1 MTAPG
6 TPNGQQSGAQLP
18 DWQQQMPSSPYG
30 QQGQPPAPKK
40 KTGLIIGLIAG
51 GGCLL
56 AILLVIA
63 LIIVFAVRGGG
74 GGESGAGTDSDIA
87 ALSPEE
93 QATQL
98 VTDYM
103 AALEAGDS
111 ATAIELMPPLDVAGA
126 EYLPVEVYDAALAAA
141 PVGEVV
147 IAAPVMEESGRAGTV
162 NVDYTVGDQ
171 AATAEFTVEDY
182 DGDDVHT
189 LTPNGGYNYLPANF
203 AGLGATLNGTEVA
216 EGTDF
221 HLLPGAYEIAFG
233 LETFAPSS
241 TDPMII
247 LRPDDRVEW
256 PEPALTEEGLTNFRG
271 AVQTAVDACIAEKT
285 LQVGC
290 GMAAVPAT
298 GTSSDGWT
306 AVEGTVT
313 RTLAEESQRNIDTM
327 EATPGYDEPT
337 FVRGESVGAV
347 NTEFECTKDG
357 QTGGCELIIGGGIS
371 VPSVDMAD
379 PDLPVIWS

>member
-6 TPNGQQSGAQLP
+6 TPNGQQPDGQLP

-30 QQGQPPAPKK
+30 QQEQNPAPKK

-63 LIIVFAVRGGG
+63 LIIAFAVRGGG
-74 GGESGAGTDSDIA
+74 DSESGEDTEPDVA

-111 ATAIELMPPLDVAGA
+111 ATAIDLMPPLEASGA
-126 EYLPVEVYDAALAAA
+126 EYLPAEVYDAALAAA
-141 PVGEVV
+141 PVGGVA
-147 IAAPVMEESGRAGTV
+147 IAAPVMEESGYSGTV
-162 NVDYTVGDQ
+162 SVDYTVGDQ

-182 DGDDVHT
+182 DSDDVLT
-189 LTPNGGYNYLPANF
+189 LTTMGGYNDLPVSF
-203 AGLGATLNGTEVA
+203 TGLGTTLNGTEVA
-216 EGTDF
+216 DGTSF
-221 HLLPGAYEIAFG
+221 YLLPGAYEIGFG
-233 LETFAPSS
+233 LETFVPAS
-241 TDPMII
+241 TDPLTVLTMEE
-247 LRPDDRVEW
+247 RVEW
-256 PEPALTEEGLTNFRG
+256 PEPALTEEGLTTFRG

-285 LQVGC
+285 LMGGC
-290 GMAAVPAT
+290 GMGAVPA
-298 GTSSDGWT
+298 TSSDGWT
-306 AVEGTVT
+306 MVEGTVT
-313 RTLAEESQRNIDTM
+313 RTLSEDTQRNIDTM
-327 EATPGYDEPT
+327 EATPEYDEPT
-337 FVRGESVGAV
+337 YVRGESVGAV
-347 NTEFECTKDG
+347 KTEIECTKDG
-357 QTGGCELIIGGGIS
+357 QNGICELFLGGSIS

-379 PDLPVIWS
+379 PELPITWS

>member
-63 LIIVFAVRGGG
+63 LIIVFAVRGG

-221 HLLPGAYEIAFG
+221 HLLPGAYEIAFS

-256 PEPALTEEGLTNFRG
+256 PEPALTEEGLTTFRG